1 MPSLLANLFSYDAKS
16 VEETRPKRKMELHSY
31 HQKAG
36 NQVENLVQSLDFGT
50 GVDHMNQ
57 VMSFDRLVYFGY
69 IFEESGLLG
78 HN

>member
-1 MPSLLANLFSYDAKS
+1 MI
-16 VEETRPKRKMELHSY
+16 
-31 HQKAG
+31 
-36 NQVENLVQSLDFGT
+36 ENLVQSLDFGT